1 MDGSNITL
9 FQASILGIIQ
19 GLTEFLPISSS
30 AHLRVVPSFLG
41 WGDPGAA
48 YTATLQLGSVLA
60 VVTYFRK
67 QLVQLA
73 TGTFEAIKKR
83 DFSTTEF
90 KLTAGIMV
98 GTIPICLIGL
108 LLKNM
113 LEQTES
119 PLRSLWLIGAASIG
133 MGLLLIVAERMGSQ
147 KRSLNDMSIKD
158 GLIVGLGQAMALIPG
173 CSRSGST
180 LTFSLFL
187 GLNRADS
194 ARFSFLLGVPAI
206 VLSGIVEVKELFKQ
220 GLGDAGMVSLAAGL
234 LTSTIVSYLSIVW
247 MIKFL
252 ERHSTMCFVAY
263 RMVFGVAVLAL
274 ALNIIGPIGIV
285 PQPAVSLRVETSR
298 VGTTAACRSSN
309 IVNTQPAISFTANR

>member
-9 FQASILGIIQ
+9 FQASLLGVIQ

-48 YTATLQLGSVLA
+48 YTAVLQLGSVVA
-60 VVTYFRK
+60 VITYFRK
-67 QLVQLA
+67 QLYQLA
-73 TGTFEAIKKR
+73 TGTIESIAKR
-83 DFSTTEF
+83 DFSSTEF
-90 KLTAGIMV
+90 KLTAGIII
-98 GTIPICLIGL
+98 GTIPICVIGL
-108 LLKNM
+108 ALKHL
-113 LEQTES
+113 LEQAGS
-119 PLRSLWLIGAASIG
+119 PLRSLWLIGAASIA
-133 MGLLLIVAERMGSQ
+133 MGILLIFAERIGSQ
-147 KRSLNDMSIKD
+147 KRSLQDMGIKD

-180 LTFSLFL
+180 LTVSLFL

-206 VLSGIVEVKELFKQ
+206 VLSGLVEVKELFDV
-220 GLGDAGMVSLAAGL
+220 GLGNTGLVSLGAGL
-234 LTSTIVSYLSIVW
+234 LTSTVVSYLSIVW

-263 RMVFGVAVLAL
+263 RMVFGVAVLAF
-274 ALNIIGPIGIV
+274 ALNLISPIGIL
-285 PQPAVSLRVETSR
+285 PQPTVSLGVETVRVSQSR
-298 VGTTAACRSSN
+298 FVSLLEHR
-309 IVNTQPAISFTANR
+309 